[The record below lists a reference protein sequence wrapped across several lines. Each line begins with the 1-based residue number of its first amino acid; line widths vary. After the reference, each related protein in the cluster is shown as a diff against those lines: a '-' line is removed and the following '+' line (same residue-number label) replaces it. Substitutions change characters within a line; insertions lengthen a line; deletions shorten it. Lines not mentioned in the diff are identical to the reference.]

1 MAIIF
6 TATVIATMLALV
18 PVAMGTVTPI
28 AALTMVVTGTVTIG
42 TVTIGTVAIV
52 TISM

>member
-18 PVAMGTVTPI
+18 SVAMGTAPPI
-28 AALTMVVTGTVTIG
+28 PALTMVITGTVA
-42 TVTIGTVAIV
+42 IGTVAIV

>member
-1 MAIIF
+1 MAII
-6 TATVIATMLALV
+6 TATVITTRLALV

-42 TVTIGTVAIV
+42 TVAIV